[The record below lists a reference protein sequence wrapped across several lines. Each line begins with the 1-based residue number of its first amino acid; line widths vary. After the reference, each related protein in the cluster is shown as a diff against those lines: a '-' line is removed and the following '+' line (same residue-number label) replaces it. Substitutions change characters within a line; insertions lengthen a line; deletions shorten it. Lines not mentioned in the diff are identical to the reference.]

1 MIKKCIF
8 ASSEE
13 KVYFCPEKPTKSM
26 KPELIAV
33 NTRRQLREF
42 IEFPVRLYKD
52 EPNYVPALYSDEI
65 EALTDKNPASPFCE
79 KILYLARI
87 DGKTVGR
94 VAGIINNKA
103 NAKWG
108 ENVVR
113 FGWIDFIN
121 DIDVAGA
128 LIGAVAE
135 WGKAKGMVK
144 IKGPLGFTDM
154 DKEGMLVEG
163 FENLSPFTCIY
174 NFAYYP
180 ELLEKLGFT
189 KDVDWTQ
196 KVMEIPTELPAMY
209 SYCSL
214 IENRFKVKIFQA
226 RSSRELMRTKGRA
239 LFHVLNDSFAP
250 LYEFSKLSEDQIDRY
265 LQQYGPA
272 VNKDF
277 VCVAENEKGELVGF
291 MITIPCISRHVRKS
305 HGHLFPFGWYHILRG
320 FALKDVDELEALMV
334 GVLPEYQGAGIPLLL
349 AKYIHESCLRH
360 GIKRILMNPQ
370 LEENYKVQSA
380 FNQYKTEPYMRRR
393 SYTKD
398 L

>member
-1 MIKKCIF
+1 
-8 ASSEE
+8 
-13 KVYFCPEKPTKSM
+13 M
-26 KPELIAV
+26 KPELITV
-33 NTRRQLREF
+33 KTRRQLREF
-42 IEFPVRLYKD
+42 IEFPVRLYKN
-52 EPNYVPALYSDEI
+52 EPNYVPALFSDEV
-65 EALTDKNPASPFCE
+65 EALTDANPASPFCE
-79 KILYLARI
+79 RILFLAVI

-94 VAGIINNKA
+94 VAGIINNNA

-121 DIDVAGA
+121 DIDVVRA
-128 LIGAVAE
+128 LIDAVAA
-135 WGKAKGMVK
+135 WGKEKGMVK

-196 KVMEIPTELPAMY
+196 KVMEIPDELPPAY
-209 SYCSL
+209 SFCPL
-214 IENRFKVKIFQA
+214 IENRFKVKVFQA
-226 RSSRELMRTKGRA
+226 KSSRELMRKKGKA
-239 LFHVLNDSFAP
+239 LFHVLNDAFAP
-250 LYEFSKLSEDQIDRY
+250 LYEFSKLSEEQIDRY

-277 VCVAENEKGELVGF
+277 VCVVENEKGELIGF
-291 MITIPCISRHVRKS
+291 MITIPCISRHVQKTR
-305 HGHLFPFGWYHILRG
+305 GHLFPFGWYHILRG
-320 FALKDVDELEALMV
+320 FALKDVTEIEALMV
-334 GVLPEYQGAGIPLLL
+334 GVLPQYQGAGIPLLL
-349 AKYIHESCLRH
+349 AKHIHESCIKH
-360 GIKRILMNPQ
+360 GIKRLLMNPQ
-370 LEENYKVQSA
+370 LEENHKVQTA
-380 FNQYKTEPYMRRR
+380 FSMYTTLPYMRRR